1 MDASAFISTNS
12 TDANFRI
19 ARDPGAIGIWALVN
33 ADVPN
38 SRFQI
43 APAHRP
49 RMQPAQ
55 SQVTPA
61 NRHALRQCLWAF
73 IRLGG
78 GHQSAETR
86 PSSPPY
92 GASRRYVLLGS
103 CGIHAATMS
112 CTCQMQAVPSV
123 VRDVCQTVRRA
134 LLPDVPRRCRR
145 ISDGQGGKRIDAAS
159 DCPDVS
165 IS

>member
-19 ARDPGAIGIWALVN
+19 ARDPGAIGIWPLVKP
-33 ADVPN
+33 VCRILLFR
-38 SRFQI
+38 S
-43 APAHRP
+43 P
-49 RMQPAQ
+49 RRIGLEAQPG
-55 SQVTPA
+55 SQV
-61 NRHALRQCLWAF
+61 F
-73 IRLGG
+73 IRLAG

-86 PSSPPY
+86 PSNPPY
-92 GASRRYVLLGS
+92 GASRRYVRLGS

-134 LLPDVPRRCRR
+134 LLPDVPRR
-145 ISDGQGGKRIDAAS
+145 
-159 DCPDVS
+159 
-165 IS
+165 